1 MLAKP
6 GARRSARSCNLLQP
20 QVRVAQWALMPA
32 PLNIAGKLRTL
43 CIGTWAWSPS
53 PTWGKEPGTNTDE
66 ATNHEAFKAA
76 IDAGITFFDTAE
88 HYGESEERIGRY
100 LSALSAE
107 ERSKVAIA
115 SKFLPLPYHF
125 SSSNVVSHLK
135 ASLAKMGL
143 ERLDLYQIHGP
154 SVSIRSVE
162 TWAHGLADALDQ
174 GLCAQVGV
182 SNYNS
187 DQVARTVKV
196 LKERG
201 HRLAS
206 NQIEFS
212 LLKRRPE
219 TSGLLQK
226 CADMGVAV
234 MAYSPLAMGRLT
246 GKSFKGAETKERVFA
261 SGGYSSEQYDALIGK
276 LRQVGEA
283 HGGATPAQIALAW
296 TIAKGT
302 VPIAGAKT
310 AKQARENAAAATI
323 ILSGDE
329 VAALDALSV
338 DGQRSGLVPGWQTS
352 KLDEL

>member
-1 MLAKP
+1 ML
-6 GARRSARSCNLLQP
+6 
-20 QVRVAQWALMPA
+20 A

-66 ATNHEAFKAA
+66 ATNHEAFKAS

-115 SKFLPLPYHF
+115 SKFLPLPYHI

-187 DQVARTVKV
+187 DQVRTHGEGAQR
-196 LKERG
+196 ER
-201 HRLAS
+201 AS
-206 NQIEFS
+206 SRF
-212 LLKRRPE
+212 
-219 TSGLLQK
+219 
-226 CADMGVAV
+226 
-234 MAYSPLAMGRLT
+234 
-246 GKSFKGAETKERVFA
+246 
-261 SGGYSSEQYDALIGK
+261 
-276 LRQVGEA
+276 
-283 HGGATPAQIALAW
+283 
-296 TIAKGT
+296 
-302 VPIAGAKT
+302 
-310 AKQARENAAAATI
+310 
-323 ILSGDE
+323 
-329 VAALDALSV
+329 
-338 DGQRSGLVPGWQTS
+338 
-352 KLDEL
+352 